1 MEGGGGKVREEYM
14 ESPKILFNNKKVKV
28 NNDSLLPQNVRTSV
42 EKHVTSPKKR
52 QTRSDKKHDIKI
64 NLTMEQRQML
74 KRLTKNIWDRTV
86 NKDEITQTY
95 VCTQL
100 LKKALLMKKTDFP
113 EVKYPKSDSKK
124 GRAKLEEKY
133 YNLLFEYTVKW
144 DCSYAKAA
152 HRIFLYALEME
163 VKQ

>member
-1 MEGGGGKVREEYM
+1 M

-28 NNDSLLPQNVRTSV
+28 NNDSLIPQNVRTSV
-42 EKHVTSPKKR
+42 EKNITTPKKR

-64 NLTMEQRQML
+64 NLTMEQRQLL
-74 KRLTKNIWDRTV
+74 KRITKYKKDSTV
-86 NKDEITQTY
+86 NKDEITQTS

-100 LKKALLMKKTDFP
+100 LKKALLLKKKDFP
-113 EVKYPKSDSKK
+113 EVTYPKSDSKK

-163 VKQ
+163 AKQLR